1 MEVCMSA
8 VFVKKPRR
16 KICIFCKEKM
26 DYIDYK
32 DIATLKRFISD
43 KGKIKPR
50 RVTGNCTQHQKL
62 LSKAIKNAREMALIP
77 YTARQG
83 EK

>member
-1 MEVCMSA
+1 MSA